1 MSEDSD
7 DTTGSDDR
15 RTGSTTGSPPGSTT
29 PGSTTPADG
38 TGTPSTP
45 DPTDD
50 LVTTE
55 HTVRVV
61 DTADPDAPATDL
73 RYRARSGRLV
83 VRRETTGDKGFEGH
97 TAVAEMAVTSYEV
110 LDADGEPDT
119 SRPVTFVFNG
129 GPGASSVWLH
139 LGVLGPRRVVMGDAG
154 ALLPPPGGLADNA
167 QTLLRETDLVF
178 VDPVSTGWSRVRSGR
193 KATEFHGFTGD
204 VESVGEL
211 IRLWVTRNDRWL
223 SPKLLAGESYGTL
236 RAVAVATHL
245 QERHHLPVNGIALIS
260 MVLDMGTI
268 RFQPG
273 NDRPYPAFLPT
284 YAALGHF
291 HGVAG
296 AGVSVEQHAAA
307 AAEFARGEYTAA
319 LAAGS
324 RLDPG
329 QRARVVTR
337 VAELTG
343 LSEDFVDRVDLRVE
357 HLRFYAELLRHRR
370 QVIGRLDGRFVG
382 SEDDAAHEQIST
394 DPFITATGGPYTAA
408 FLHYVATELGYRSDL
423 PYKVLSELVHP
434 WSYKEFEGRSVT
446 VAEDLG
452 ALLRRNPFL
461 RVHVACGLYDGATP
475 FAAAEDTIAALKVPA
490 EARSR
495 VETAYYPSG
504 HMMYLHEESRVRQS
518 ADLAAFVRAC
528 LPG

>member
-1 MSEDSD
+1 MSEDTED
-7 DTTGSDDR
+7 ADQKAPTAKAVTDGDEV
-15 RTGSTTGSPPGSTT
+15 
-29 PGSTTPADG
+29 ADG
-38 TGTPSTP
+38 AVATATLQEPE
-45 DPTDD
+45 DD

-55 HTVRVV
+55 HTLQVLVG
-61 DTADPDAPATDL
+61 TGPATTAL

-110 LDADGEPDT
+110 LTDDGEADT
-119 SRPVTFVFNG
+119 ARPVTFVFNG

-139 LGVLGPRRVVMGDAG
+139 LGVLGPRRVLMGDAG
-154 ALLPPPGGLADNA
+154 SPTPPPGALADNP

-178 VDPVSTGWSRVRSGR
+178 IDPVSTGWSRVRSGR
-193 KATEFHGFTGD
+193 KAAEFHGFTGD
-204 VESVGEL
+204 VESVSEL
-211 IRLWVTRNDRWL
+211 IRLWTTRNDRWL

-236 RAVAVATHL
+236 RAVAVASHL
-245 QERHHLPVNGIALIS
+245 QERHHLSVNGIALIS

-296 AGVSVEQHAAA
+296 DGVPLEEHVA
-307 AAEFARGEYTAA
+307 AAEDFARGEYTAA

-324 RLDPG
+324 RIDPE
-329 QRARVVTR
+329 QRARVVAR
-337 VAELTG
+337 VAALTG
-343 LSEDFVDRVDLRVE
+343 LGEDFVDRVDLRVE

-382 SEDDAAHEQIST
+382 YEDDYAHEQISA

-408 FLHYVATELGYRSDL
+408 FLHYVSTELGYRNDL

-452 ALLRRNPFL
+452 TLLRRNPFL
-461 RVHVACGLYDGATP
+461 RVHVACGYYDGATP
-475 FAAAEDTIAALKVPA
+475 FAAAEDTIAALRVPA
-490 EARSR
+490 QARDR
-495 VETAYYPSG
+495 METAYYRSG
-504 HMMYLHEESRVRQS
+504 HMMYLHEESRVQQS
-518 ADLAAFVRAC
+518 EDLAAFVRSC

>member
-1 MSEDSD
+1 MSDETAATGD
-7 DTTGSDDR
+7 DLQTGGGAEKDR
-15 RTGSTTGSPPGSTT
+15 EKGGEAKATL
-29 PGSTTPADG
+29 D
-38 TGTPSTP
+38 

-55 HTVRVV
+55 HSLQVV
-61 DTADPDAPATDL
+61 DAADADAATREL

-83 VRRETTGDKGFEGH
+83 VRRETDDEKGFEGH

-110 LDADGEPDT
+110 LGDDGEPDT
-119 SRPVTFVFNG
+119 TRPVTFVFNG

-154 ALLPPPGGLADNA
+154 QLLPPPGGLADNQ
-167 QTLLRETDLVF
+167 QTLLADTDLVF

-193 KATEFHGFTGD
+193 KAKEFHGFTGD
-204 VESVGEL
+204 VESVSEL

-236 RAVAVATHL
+236 RAVAVAKHL
-245 QERHHLPVNGIALIS
+245 QERHHMPVNGIALIS

-268 RFQPG
+268 RFHPG

-284 YAALGHF
+284 YAALAHF

-296 AGVSVEQHAAA
+296 ADVEVDEHVAA

-324 RLDPG
+324 RIDAE
-329 QRARVVTR
+329 QRARVVART
-337 VAELTG
+337 AELTG
-343 LSEDFVDRVDLRVE
+343 LDPDFVDRVDLRIE

-382 SEDDAAHEQIST
+382 HEDDYAHEQISA

-408 FLHYVATELGYRSDL
+408 FLHYVSTELGYRNDL

-446 VAEDLG
+446 VADDLG
-452 ALLRRNPFL
+452 TLLRRNEFL

-475 FAAAEDTIAALKVPA
+475 FAAAEDTIALLKVPA
-490 EARSR
+490 AALER
-495 VETAYYPSG
+495 VETAYYRAG
-504 HMMYLHEESRVRQS
+504 HMMYLHEPSRLEQC
-518 ADLAAFVRAC
+518 ADLARFVRSC

>member
-1 MSEDSD
+1 MSDE
-7 DTTGSDDR
+7 DTTTDE
-15 RTGSTTGSPPGSTT
+15 PT
-29 PGSTTPADG
+29 PDASAPKEGAEKTATLD
-38 TGTPSTP
+38 

-55 HTVRVV
+55 HTLTVRDLTGV
-61 DTADPDAPATDL
+61 DAAEREL
-73 RYRARSGRLV
+73 RYRARTGRLV
-83 VRRETTGDKGFEGH
+83 VRREVSGDKGFEGH

-110 LDADGEPDT
+110 LGDDDEPDT
-119 SRPVTFVFNG
+119 GRPVTFVFNG

-139 LGVLGPRRVVMGDAG
+139 MGVLGPRRVVMGDAG
-154 ALLPPPGGLADNA
+154 SLRPPPGGVADNA
-167 QTLLRETDLVF
+167 ETLLASSDLVF

-193 KATEFHGFTGD
+193 QAKEFHGFTGD
-204 VESVGEL
+204 VESVSEL

-236 RAVAVATHL
+236 RAVAVAKHL
-245 QERHHLPVNGIALIS
+245 QERHHMPVNGIALIS

-268 RFQPG
+268 RFHPG

-284 YAALGHF
+284 YAALAHF

-296 AGVSVEQHAAA
+296 TDVTVEEHVAA

-324 RLDPG
+324 RLDPE
-329 QRARVVTR
+329 QRARVVART
-337 VAELTG
+337 AELTG
-343 LSEDFVDRVDLRVE
+343 LSEDFVDRVELRVE

-382 SEDDAAHEQIST
+382 HEDDYAHEQIST

-408 FLHYVATELGYRSDL
+408 FLHYVSTELGYRNDL

-446 VAEDLG
+446 VADDLG
-452 ALLRRNPFL
+452 TLLRRNPFL

-475 FAAAEDTIAALKVPA
+475 FAAAEDTLAQLRVP
-490 EARSR
+490 EQARER
-495 VETAYYPSG
+495 IETAYYPSG
-504 HMMYLHEESRVRQS
+504 HMMYLHEESRLTQS
-518 ADLAAFVRAC
+518 ADLARFVRAC